1 MNPLHREFYTS
12 VSPASQA
19 PSSRG
24 TVSLTYTISSE
35 SITNN
40 DTLGPRTGNIL
51 VRLLLPPTLLIASS
65 PYFLPRTSAN
75 IRAYLSNVEDA
86 HFPELASQHRAIN
99 AQLHETFAGVLN
111 KVEHVG
117 EDVGQL
123 GGKVV
128 HAVEEHTGLR
138 LGEVIGRAREA
149 GEDAVR
155 EFSTKR
161 AAKEGEHLAEREQ
174 LTRVAE
180 SPSTDVVGVV
190 YEEIPVAVVVAP
202 HVAAEEVREELKTG
216 TVPIVG
222 VKEEKRLV

>member
-1 MNPLHREFYTS
+1 M
-12 VSPASQA
+12 AA
-19 PSSRG
+19 
-24 TVSLTYTISSE
+24 
-35 SITNN
+35 
-40 DTLGPRTGNIL
+40 
-51 VRLLLPPTLLIASS
+51 
-65 PYFLPRTSAN
+65 
-75 IRAYLSNVEDA
+75 
-86 HFPELASQHRAIN
+86 QHRAIN
-99 AQLHETFAGVLN
+99 AQLHDTFSTAIT

-117 EDVGQL
+117 TDVGQL

-138 LGEVIGRAREA
+138 LGEVMGRAREV

-161 AAKEGEHLAEREQ
+161 AAKQDEHAVEREELRRAAASAQ
-174 LTRVAE
+174 N
-180 SPSTDVVGVV
+180 DVVGVV

-202 HVAAEEVREELKTG
+202 HVAAEEVRHELKTG

>member
-1 MNPLHREFYTS
+1 LLLTNPIPF
-12 VSPASQA
+12 
-19 PSSRG
+19 
-24 TVSLTYTISSE
+24 
-35 SITNN
+35 
-40 DTLGPRTGNIL
+40 TGNIL
-51 VRLLLPPTLLIASS
+51 VRLLLPPTLLVAAS

-86 HFPELASQHRAIN
+86 HFPELAAQHRAVN
-99 AQLHETFAGVLN
+99 ATLHDTFSSAISR
-111 KVEHVG
+111 VEHVG
-117 EDVGQL
+117 EDVGEL

-138 LGEVIGRAREA
+138 LGEALGRAREV

-155 EFSTKR
+155 EFSSKR
-161 AAKEGEHLAEREQ
+161 AAKVDEHVAEREE
-174 LTRVAE
+174 LRRTAT
-180 SPSTDVVGVV
+180 SPSSEVVGVV

-202 HVAAEEVREELKTG
+202 HAAVEEVKHELKTG